1 MNQSILFNDDM
12 TWDASAQ
19 QLRFTA
25 QSSGARIICQVTL
38 NYLQR
43 QGLSSDKA
51 KEIVGFA
58 QLIQFDIEED
68 AQQAIADE
76 HLENGILYL
85 S

>member
-12 TWDASAQ
+12 TWDASLQ
-19 QLRFTA
+19 QLQFTA

-38 NYLQR
+38 SYLQK
-43 QGLSSDKA
+43 QGLSSEEA